1 MLLDVI
7 ETRPRGLTD
16 AINETWGESLIRK
29 IFLRSVGSGGCG
41 FLMSILVIDY
51 VLEVLCFKFQI
62 SRMSGT
68 LSRTSLSIISW
79 LDPWEDIWFLMPNL
93 EIDYVLEV

>member
-1 MLLDVI
+1 MDFV
-7 ETRPRGLTD
+7 
-16 AINETWGESLIRK
+16 A
-29 IFLRSVGSGGCG
+29 LRSISSLGPWRMWVPDAHSG
-41 FLMSILVIDY
+41 DY